1 MTLLETLT
9 QNTQDLKKEY
19 LEQTEK
25 WASEEFDRLIQ
36 VLKWNEA
43 RWCKY
48 FNLTPRKAN
57 EGTSMEFLAMP
68 SNFYNTKDARK
79 MDSMKTQAAR
89 MKRMGKDEFIKKQ
102 KMLAELHYQDSL
114 LKLVDRLAKKGV
126 SDKNVKGDLS
136 IKKARIGINIE
147 LFISIGDITAKAW
160 TIVASGP
167 IQRPHYR
174 YLVK

>member
-25 WASEEFDRLIQ
+25 WAGEEFDRLIQ
-36 VLKWNEA
+36 VLKWNEV

-48 FNLTPRKAN
+48 FGLTPRKCN
-57 EGTSMEFLAMP
+57 EGTGMAFLGMP
-68 SNFYNTKDARK
+68 DNFYNTRNARK
-79 MDSMKTQAAR
+79 MDSMKTKANR
-89 MKRMGKDEFIKKQ
+89 LHKMGKDEFINQ
-102 KMLAELHYQDSL
+102 QRQAAELHYQDSL
-114 LKLVDRLAKKGV
+114 LKLVGRLVKKGIP
-126 SDKNVKGDLS
+126 DKNVNGLS
-136 IKKARIGINIE
+136 MKKSRIGINIE
-147 LFISIGDITAKAW
+147 LVISIGGISVRAW